1 LNKET
6 HFEGTD
12 TKKRNN
18 VTIDSDDDNSL
29 NPISKLDRTDATK
42 YNNVFID
49 TVEGSSTAT
58 GGGRQKTLKRKT
70 HLNPLIWINGFI
82 SFLELE
88 EKEVRK

>member
-12 TKKRNN
+12 TKNRNN

-29 NPISKLDRTDATK
+29 NPRPKLDRTDATK

-58 GGGRQKTLKRKT
+58 VGGRQKTLLIKT
-70 HLNPLIWINGFI
+70 HLNPSDF
-82 SFLELE
+82 SFKELE
-88 EKEVRK
+88 EVRK